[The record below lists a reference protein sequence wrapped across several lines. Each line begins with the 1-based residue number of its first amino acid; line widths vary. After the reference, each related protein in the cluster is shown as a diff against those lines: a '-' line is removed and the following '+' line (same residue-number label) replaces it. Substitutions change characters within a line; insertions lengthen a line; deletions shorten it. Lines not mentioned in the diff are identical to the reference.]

1 MATITQ
7 EELTEYVT
15 RNIPDFHRAKLERL
29 KKLQLLKL
37 LSKKN
42 PYLLKAKGLSSP
54 RDLVKTILDAFLSSQ
69 EETLLGGFLEGL
81 AVFAAEKAQG
91 AKGKSSTTGIDIEL
105 DKAGIRNFVAV
116 KSGPAWGNSSQVAKM
131 REDFKT
137 AAKVYR
143 QNRNAL
149 SVRCVNGCCY
159 GKQAEK
165 SEDKGDYL
173 KLCGQR
179 FWLFISD
186 DPEFY
191 IKIVEPI
198 GHKAKERNAEF
209 LAQYELVVD
218 AFTDLFRKHFCGP
231 DNLILWDA
239 LVKHS
244 SQAPASPAPGKMG
257 QGSQCTAGS

>member
-1 MATITQ
+1 MITQ

-15 RNIPDFHRAKLERL
+15 RNIPAFHRAKLEKL
-29 KKLQLLKL
+29 KKLKLLKL
-37 LSKKN
+37 LSRKN
-42 PYLLKAKGLSSP
+42 PYLLNAKGLSTP

-69 EETLLGGFLEGL
+69 EETMLGGFLEGL
-81 AVFAAEKAQG
+81 AVFTAEKAQG
-91 AKGKSSTTGIDIEL
+91 AKGKSSTTGVDIEM
-105 DKAGIRNFVAV
+105 DKAGVRYFVAV
-116 KSGPAWGNSSQVAKM
+116 KSGPSWGNSSQIGKM
-131 REDFKT
+131 RTDFKT

-143 QNRNAL
+143 QNKDVL
-149 SVRCVNGCCY
+149 PVRCVNGCCY
-159 GKQAEK
+159 GKQAEE

-179 FWLFISD
+179 FWQFISD

-191 IKIVEPI
+191 VKIVEPI

-218 AFTDLFRKHFCGP
+218 ALTEVFRQHFC
-231 DNLILWDA
+231 DSNNLILWDA

-244 SQAPASPAPGKMG
+244 SEAPAP
-257 QGSQCTAGS
+257 

>member
-7 EELTEYVT
+7 AELTEYVT
-15 RNIPDFHRAKLERL
+15 QNIPDFHRAKLERL

-42 PYLLKAKGLSSP
+42 PYLLKAKGLSTP
-54 RDLVKTILDAFLSSQ
+54 RDLVKMILDSFLSSQ
-69 EETLLGGFLEGL
+69 EETMLGGFLEGL

-91 AKGKSSTTGIDIEL
+91 AKGKSSTTGVDIEM
-105 DKAGIRNFVAV
+105 DKAGVRYFVAV

-131 REDFKT
+131 REDFKL
-137 AAKVYR
+137 AARVYR
-143 QNRNAL
+143 QNKNAL
-149 SVRCVNGCCY
+149 PVRCINGCCY
-159 GKQAEK
+159 GKQAEG

-179 FWLFISD
+179 FWQFISD

-218 AFTDLFRKHFCGP
+218 TFTDFFRKHFCGP
-231 DNLILWDA
+231 DNLILWDV

-244 SQAPASPAPGKMG
+244 SQAPAV
-257 QGSQCTAGS
+257 

>member
-1 MATITQ
+1 
-7 EELTEYVT
+7 
-15 RNIPDFHRAKLERL
+15 LERL

-42 PYLLKAKGLSSP
+42 PYLLKAKGLSTP
-54 RDLVKTILDAFLSSQ
+54 RDLVKMILDSFLSSQ
-69 EETLLGGFLEGL
+69 EETMLGGFLEGL

-91 AKGKSSTTGIDIEL
+91 AKGKSSTTGVDIEM
-105 DKAGIRNFVAV
+105 DKAGVRYFVAV

-131 REDFKT
+131 REDFKL
-137 AAKVYR
+137 AARVYR
-143 QNRNAL
+143 QNKNAL
-149 SVRCVNGCCY
+149 PVRCINGCCY
-159 GKQAEK
+159 GKQAEG

-179 FWLFISD
+179 FWQFISD

-218 AFTDLFRKHFCGP
+218 TFTDFFRKHFCGP
-231 DNLILWDA
+231 DNLILWDV

-244 SQAPASPAPGKMG
+244 SQAPAV
-257 QGSQCTAGS
+257 

>member
-7 EELTEYVT
+7 QELTEYVT
-15 RNIPDFHRAKLERL
+15 RNIPDFHRAKLEGL

-69 EETLLGGFLEGL
+69 EETMLGGFLEGL
-81 AVFAAEKAQG
+81 AVFTAEKAQG
-91 AKGKSSTTGIDIEL
+91 AKGKSSTTGLDIEM
-105 DKAGIRNFVAV
+105 DKAGIRYFVAV
-116 KSGPAWGNSSQVAKM
+116 KSGPAWANSSQIANM
-131 REDFKT
+131 RENFKL

-143 QNRNAL
+143 QNKDAL
-149 SVRCVNGCCY
+149 PVLCVNGCCY
-159 GKQAEK
+159 GKQAKK

-179 FWLFISD
+179 FWEFISD

-218 AFTDLFRKHFCGP
+218 AFTEVFRKHFCGP
-231 DNLILWDA
+231 DNLIRWDA
-239 LVKHS
+239 LVEHS
-244 SQAPASPAPGKMG
+244 SQAPAG
-257 QGSQCTAGS
+257 

>member
-1 MATITQ
+1 
-7 EELTEYVT
+7 
-15 RNIPDFHRAKLERL
+15 LERL

-37 LSKKN
+37 LRKKN

-54 RDLVKTILDAFLSSQ
+54 RDLVKTILDSFLSSQ
-69 EETLLGGFLEGL
+69 EETMLGGFLEGL

-91 AKGKSSTTGIDIEL
+91 AKGKSSTTGIDLEL
-105 DKAGIRNFVAV
+105 DKGGVRYFVAV

-143 QNRNAL
+143 QNKDAL
-149 SVRCVNGCCY
+149 PVRCVNGCCY
-159 GKQAEK
+159 GKQAKK

-179 FWLFISD
+179 FWEFISD

-191 IKIVEPI
+191 VKIVEPI

-209 LAQYELVVD
+209 QAQYELVVD
-218 AFTDLFRKHFCGP
+218 DFTELFRKHFCTIE
-231 DNLILWDA
+231 NLILWDA

-244 SQAPASPAPGKMG
+244 SQTPEPRIPAKS
-257 QGSQCTAGS
+257 AGISN

>member
-1 MATITQ
+1 
-7 EELTEYVT
+7 
-15 RNIPDFHRAKLERL
+15 
-29 KKLQLLKL
+29 
-37 LSKKN
+37 
-42 PYLLKAKGLSSP
+42 LLKAKGLSSP

-149 SVRCVNGCCY
+149 PVRCVNGCCY